1 MHFFLSLSLGRLIK
15 YYIRAMSEDLVSD
28 WLNGWTRGG
37 NNKEPA
43 LLESLCRMLA
53 SPILSYEGIGWKT
66 SKFLII
72 KAQIQRSSSKLFF
85 STPHQEFL
93 DTNLTIILLEILS
106 PQLFT
111 LFWVHFPLQGARS
124 FWSIHTSLF
133 LIVEQSFKPL
143 SFLPQRPNIS
153 RSCSGAT
160 AENEFGLPRD
170 LVAVLLGFTPHL
182 PWWVS

>member
-1 MHFFLSLSLGRLIK
+1 MHFMLSLSLGRLIK

-85 STPHQEFL
+85 QPPIKS
-93 DTNLTIILLEILS
+93 
-106 PQLFT
+106 
-111 LFWVHFPLQGARS
+111 
-124 FWSIHTSLF
+124 F
-133 LIVEQSFKPL
+133 LIQISPLYCWKSSHL
-143 SFLPQRPNIS
+143 SFSPSSESIFLCKGQEASEASTQVFFSLWNSPLNLSLSFPNALTSVGVVVGLQQRMNLASQEIWLQS
-153 RSCSGAT
+153 Y
-160 AENEFGLPRD
+160 
-170 LVAVLLGFTPHL
+170 
-182 PWWVS
+182 